1 MTHDVLDDIRLL
13 RMGLERWGLRKFS
26 TNLLADTGDP
36 AQKGEQLLRQCWEEA
51 EGDSSQPP
59 RTTDGDEQPNYVV
72 YGMLQVC
79 LDQWQGTTPWQGVDR
94 DVKSSRHQPPGP
106 LSVVF
111 NTVFINILK
120 QMKQLVV
127 QKRPE
132 QFQRAVRHFTTVIS
146 RMFTGAYG
154 SEFYQDLEVEDLK
167 LMVFLLRTLLSMFL
181 DTQVDCLYPDGALP
195 VRTVFVWARCIV
207 QVFNMISGLRPQYL
221 SGFEHDLITDF
232 RDVVQLPDG
241 TTLCLFRRAMKSL
254 QLVGVGIEMKNP
266 TVTVNDNTLR
276 ILAIVI
282 SEFVYNN
289 RMPHSVSVDGNSWDV
304 FRDHTLMST
313 GTVSQTCY
321 PLQALS
327 HTVAAYLLDH
337 SLRPL
342 SAVVSDE
349 QSMAHCVALWHA
361 YIYLRMG
368 YCDFACKKD
377 FVRRIVGD
385 NGDGG
390 HNSNA
395 LLELIDTHPDTY
407 NGPVMY
413 TENEYV
419 AMLRAMRL
427 MQEIVVH
434 LLTELAE
441 ECTRPRPR
449 LRKANS
455 GYAVNH
461 ESTDTS
467 NARWLRI
474 TVRTLFVWHV
484 YYYKMKIQRVG
495 THAHDVD
502 YYTSFFK
509 MAAVTLHR
517 FRSQTPAETADAL
530 TSVTVMSLSVLSR
543 SRGLDGIYQVVPH
556 VLLRPTTVGVN
567 GSSPKNQAIRRESD
581 TSGHKDAL
589 LRVGAFAY
597 TNMKAIVE
605 SYIGWTS
612 RPYDIMKAVYTELQ
626 EAGHK
631 FTSLLDVAET
641 PIAALLK
648 TYSKYNHLRTLEFGT
663 PELLSHYS
671 SERSGNSDG
680 YSGTPRKAGAAK
692 YGFSKCFEVS
702 VEDETIVA
710 MVCLGAEAAIRLFLT
725 HDSMNTKETALAFVI
740 LNTLVLL
747 LLQLHQRLLAGN
759 GDGGGG
765 SRGSTALVLLET
777 YLHLQTV
784 GISHDMRAAIRSFLM
799 STFTVG
805 DAVVEVLIC
814 MHIGSTSSSPPLPTD
829 QGGKKGDIECPGS
842 RREWLIV
849 IACLRCVTTS
859 PIKDVLYVI
868 NTLTLLAD
876 LNANGGVTMAS
887 GATHSASGELLFTN
901 TNSKESQLT
910 LSTTAKNDDGLG
922 GTLGSGTAPTNYSK
936 EHSSVVEKFLI
947 HALTRYFASVA
958 VNAKRLQA
966 NTNDWAR
973 LNARFVDGVFG
984 ATFKFLSVANIAD
997 VTYDVVNIVPFM
1009 LKLWHILR
1017 SEPPSDNPDLVEY
1030 CMALQA
1036 LNRRRHSVAHTIPL
1050 LSDSRRL
1057 LNLMRRAVGPPKAGD
1072 TGDIDMTG
1080 QPDDTA
1086 VNSARAF
1093 TETSSEPGSNR
1104 RRRNSLSAA
1113 SEPSNKTNRQFSPY
1127 STCLEPINLNWSGD
1141 FSISKDTSSTSVDR
1155 DEDPGVVPYS
1165 RYIELCAARLPRFCF
1180 HCKRMLRS
1188 DGMRRGLYHV
1198 ICSRCGRPSPLLC
1211 EGHIDSNNTSYGLYV
1226 SSAEPFTTRV
1236 TTEGGMLALDFS
1248 RNSEGSV
1255 DLEWDT
1261 IASLL
1266 VRGTRKMAIECATAE
1281 VTNAVSTGI
1290 SDALA
1295 FYMVSAP
1302 VACQGVLKVTSTL
1315 PAVGPCFVLLMMYKT
1330 QIYNKLGK
1338 LPVDGFYTEF
1348 FRTRFV
1354 DNMVIMSDAS
1364 ADVEHLQVQYFC
1376 DLFAMSMASNSSRPE
1391 AETACMDFWHKV
1403 PSLVANIGA
1412 TSLSQIV
1419 TSLLQEIVDAEL
1431 KFALPHMSIDAAD
1444 DAAECLFTG
1453 YMADEMEDSDGKS
1466 AFAVAWVALSQVAN
1480 VMSIPLTKLFVSGLS
1495 LTPVRLALTVR
1506 SRLTPVQP
1514 LAKALLSTV
1523 MSASILD
1530 RLEDIHEG
1538 TMPGVLCTDV
1548 TLNFTLDNCDY
1559 RLFQIMQLLNEGG
1572 QPRENAEQLRRL
1584 DKYRFY
1590 AMVRLLWY
1598 VTNPHVVLR
1607 MKFSRGTKTLLSAQT
1622 DYVAAP
1628 FSVCLEITRD
1638 YKRQLVKQ
1646 LRAKS
1651 TVTSTQATDTSTRQ
1665 DSIGKSSTAVSA
1677 ADVKSV
1683 PPSNDTSQHLRLE
1696 LAAIDTQNLE
1706 SIQNIPQI
1714 DTENPELLQQ
1724 SDGMGLYGALES
1736 GRRYSEGGAMTEYMR
1751 ENFVRILEYFVAVWL
1766 NRGQH
1771 SHNFALKNKRVFY
1784 PEIYG
1789 YSDRQEVAK
1798 AHVART
1804 YNCIAILVSIYNG
1817 DIDAFCDRMIE
1828 VLTIYQPDADNGREL
1843 LVCWDAVARKLSC
1856 DVLGP
1861 YAPGIA
1867 YYMARIAIIGS
1878 DGSEDGISA
1887 DCTASTE
1894 PNYTVPTPEVL
1905 PSRNAISAIKM
1916 RLMDVEHGERFCAYI
1931 DCLVDCVSRP
1941 QDLDGIEKKLEMLAS
1956 MVYSDTEIKVPY
1968 ITREAAAIT
1977 ANQLLELN
1985 PFIFNIEKAKKAASK
2000 LAVAALHTIAEH
2012 SDDFAKN
2019 PTALDSACCSI
2030 LGYVPCDLNKF
2041 RSPRQPFAAG
2051 MQCFLSDPSELAA
2064 QLLKD
2069 YLIPN
2074 MHLQVALYC
2083 IQEILKLLGLYK
2095 GGVRSQAELEEM
2107 GERWNRTFEPL
2118 TRRAIE
2124 PYRATSFL
2132 RNRAI
2137 EGVIETR
2144 LDVNT
2149 VLDIKSFVWWL
2160 LKMLPDS
2167 CPTLPLFRAC
2177 DLAMIKIP
2185 SVLTFLLPYI
2195 VDSCVQFLDDEQC
2208 ASIGKRMASLLCNI
2222 LKRDSATFGINWQP
2236 PYEVLSRSVMALDST
2251 DQYTSCQ
2258 AIFNLIDGIKV
2269 LTDRYRKDLIAMR
2282 GSSSSGHLKR
2292 RKSTQTADQ
2301 EHSTYNRN
2309 TMGSADDSC
2318 GSLYGIGSERDA
2330 SETVRILITK
2340 MKRLESILHAVPE
2353 LLVAHAA
2360 ISCGSYARGVMIIE
2374 KKLTYEPLSYNFGNP
2389 GQALSNHAIY
2399 SKVENIGLNPQA
2411 IISLLCR
2418 GYLGLGDFDSL
2429 VCISSIVLHDD
2440 SIRSERKTV
2449 RKDPASAV
2457 NCRIA
2462 HHSDSPFV
2470 NAHAAA
2476 GDDAKALTSHTTKLV
2491 ETRKGSISKRQRDVC
2506 RAFSY
2511 ECRGEY
2517 REACD
2522 VYNRLLKFSQ
2532 DTRLW
2537 TSWYRIIQMTGPSA
2551 FIQLPKLPELEE
2563 SADSLIAESL
2573 TACWKLSLWDEL
2585 DELLEAKRTH
2595 ETELLEIKAEEL
2607 SSIDV
2612 LLVDRSADRK
2622 EARGSQLTQCTVDD
2636 RREADV
2642 FWESL
2647 LMRDPID
2654 VWFMEQ
2660 TANAMSLL
2668 HKRDYVE
2675 SERTI
2680 QEGFKHLIRPLGL
2693 AIRESSLVAM
2703 KYLEKIAIFN
2713 SLRLSSRLSA
2723 GKYTL
2728 DEVSFARELLSLN
2741 QGSAEHSIRN
2751 VINIL
2756 GSAKVALELGDKC
2769 DAAAELLVSLNRTCR
2784 LNKVD
2789 MHIPGSMSLDDEA
2802 LAGRSDVVLEHALTL
2817 HHKGHVDDAIA
2828 SLKHLAQN
2836 DFEGFYNLVKMYS
2849 ESNLLIPKRAISYM
2863 KEILDAA
2870 PLSFKANLLYAE
2882 YLDRLLDHRLRNAH
2896 NFRLVLDD
2904 SSICTRRSTLHSSVE
2919 NTYIITGVEGI
2930 PGVFTFVQLV
2940 SATVNAYLQALAF
2953 VCPKRHEEGT
2963 SPGGVSRGS
2972 APGTPENDRIRCLNK
2987 AECGDVCKCDL
2998 NLDADEASNKEDE
3011 GNAGDSSFPGDN
3023 KKTAGSV
3030 QDSGEHMDIVDILT
3044 KVIAIMCFYCTPNTT
3059 QFLSTVTFESE
3070 ACQIFANAIMEKFFT
3085 YTDAV
3090 PQYYWYAV
3098 ISQLMSRCHHKFL
3111 GGLIF
3116 QTLVARLV
3124 ARYPKMALWST
3135 LYFAHSV
3142 NPRMRQI
3149 HANIERKARELVPES
3164 ALVVEYHH
3172 SIFKE
3177 LSKVA
3182 MDTTVSVNDK
3192 SALRFQSMWRVLNSA
3207 GCRENA
3213 IIPTIENLSFDHIIH
3228 YDIMEA
3234 KSRLCGLDES
3244 MQVLRS
3250 KQKPKKIGF
3259 YTVSGQV
3266 VHFLVK
3272 NEVKGDLRKD
3282 KRMMEVTHG
3291 MPLQC
3296 YSVVSLTE
3304 VAGIIEWVPNMATMR
3319 ALVTDEFRRVTG
3331 ATDRDHKGDISKY
3344 AASITAKNYGDSL
3357 TLFKR
3362 LCQRRPPVLHRAY
3375 YKVFKR
3381 DPATWFCARKEFIHT
3396 CAVWSILG
3404 YIVGLGDRH
3413 AENILLNLITGQV
3426 MHVDF
3431 DCLFGK
3437 GWLLAVPELV
3447 PFRMTQNVV
3456 CNLGVCG
3463 TATDGPFYSEALKFL
3478 QMLQQDRHK
3487 ITAILMSFVFDPL
3500 IEWHRG
3506 EATPNPDSDSQ
3517 KVLQCIESKLRGALN
3532 VVLPSVEISSS
3543 LSARGNAEDAGDP
3556 QSLKSF
3562 ENVAEIMEPRQQLQQ
3577 LIQVATSQTH
3587 LSKMFVGWAPW
3598 M

>member
-1 MTHDVLDDIRLL
+1 
-13 RMGLERWGLRKFS
+13 
-26 TNLLADTGDP
+26 
-36 AQKGEQLLRQCWEEA
+36 
-51 EGDSSQPP
+51 
-59 RTTDGDEQPNYVV
+59 
-72 YGMLQVC
+72 
-79 LDQWQGTTPWQGVDR
+79 
-94 DVKSSRHQPPGP
+94 
-106 LSVVF
+106 
-111 NTVFINILK
+111 
-120 QMKQLVV
+120 
-127 QKRPE
+127 
-132 QFQRAVRHFTTVIS
+132 
-146 RMFTGAYG
+146 
-154 SEFYQDLEVEDLK
+154 
-167 LMVFLLRTLLSMFL
+167 
-181 DTQVDCLYPDGALP
+181 
-195 VRTVFVWARCIV
+195 
-207 QVFNMISGLRPQYL
+207 
-221 SGFEHDLITDF
+221 
-232 RDVVQLPDG
+232 
-241 TTLCLFRRAMKSL
+241 MKSL

-266 TVTVNDNTLR
+266 TVSVNDNTLR
-276 ILAIVI
+276 ILAILI
-282 SEFVYNN
+282 SEFSYNN
-289 RMPHSVSVDGNSWDV
+289 RMPHSVSVDGKRWDV
-304 FRDHTLMST
+304 FRDHTLMSNAA
-313 GTVSQTCY
+313 VSQTCY

-327 HTVAAYLLDH
+327 HTIAAYLLDH

-342 SAVVSDE
+342 TAVVSDP
-349 QSMAHCVALWHA
+349 QTMAHCIALWHA

-368 YCDFACKKD
+368 YCDFACRKH
-377 FVRRIVGD
+377 FVRRVLGD
-385 NGDGG
+385 NGAGG

-395 LLELIDTHPDTY
+395 LLELLETPAQTWH
-407 NGPVMY
+407 GPVMY
-413 TENEYV
+413 TESEYV

-427 MQEIVVH
+427 LQEIVVH
-434 LLTELAE
+434 LLTELSE
-441 ECTRPRPR
+441 EDARPRPQ
-449 LRKANS
+449 LRNAGS
-455 GYAVNH
+455 DTVVG
-461 ESTDTS
+461 ESAESD
-467 NARWLRI
+467 NAKWLRI
-474 TVRTLFVWHV
+474 TARTLFVWHI
-484 YYYKMKIQRVG
+484 YYYRLKIQRVG

-509 MAAVTLHR
+509 MATVTLHR
-517 FRSQTPAETADAL
+517 FRSQTPAETADVL
-530 TSVTVMSLSVLSR
+530 TSVTVLSLSVLSR
-543 SRGLDGIYQVVPH
+543 SRGLDSIYQVVPH
-556 VLLRPTTVGVN
+556 VLLRPTTAVV
-567 GSSPKNQAIRRESD
+567 SSASPKNQAPGSGSD
-581 TSGHKDAL
+581 TSPHQDAL
-589 LRVGAFAY
+589 LRVDAFAY
-597 TNMKAIVE
+597 TNMKAMVE
-605 SYIGWTS
+605 SYIGWTN
-612 RPYDIMKAVYTELQ
+612 RPYDIMKSVYTELQ

-631 FTSLLDVAET
+631 FTSLFEVAQT
-641 PIAALLK
+641 PIGALLK
-648 TYSKYNHLRTLEFGT
+648 AYGRYARLRTLEFGT
-663 PELLSHYS
+663 PERLTYYS
-671 SERSGNSDG
+671 SEREGDSD
-680 YSGTPRKAGAAK
+680 SAPTTPRKAGAVK
-692 YGFSKCFEVS
+692 YGFTKCFEVS
-702 VEDETIVA
+702 VDDETAVA
-710 MVCLGAEAAIRLFLT
+710 IVCLGSEAAIRLLLT
-725 HDSMNTKETALAFVI
+725 HDCMNTKDTALAFVI
-740 LNTLVLL
+740 LNTLILL
-747 LLQLHQRLLAGN
+747 LLQLQQRLVAGS
-759 GDGGGG
+759 GAGVGTG
-765 SRGSTALVLLET
+765 RGSTALVLLET

-784 GISHDMRAAIRSFLM
+784 GISHDMRASIRYFLM
-799 STFTVG
+799 SIFTVG

-814 MHIGSTSSSPPLPTD
+814 MHVGSKSPPPPPPPLSTEH
-829 QGGKKGDIECPGS
+829 GSIEGYTECPGS
-842 RREWLIV
+842 RQEWLV
-849 IACLRCVTTS
+849 VMACLRCVTSS

-876 LNANGGVTMAS
+876 LNANGGVTMS
-887 GATHSASGELLFTN
+887 SASTRSGSEEALFSN

-910 LSTTAKNDDGLG
+910 ASTAAKVDDDGSG
-922 GTLGSGTAPTNYSK
+922 VTLSSGGSGTGVPNVSV
-936 EHSSVVEKFLI
+936 EHASVMEKLLI
-947 HALTRYFASVA
+947 HTLTRYFASVA
-958 VNAKRLQA
+958 VNAKRLQVS
-966 NTNDWAR
+966 TSDWAR
-973 LNARFVDGVFG
+973 LNASFVDGVFG
-984 ATFKFLSVANIAD
+984 ATFKFLGAANVAD
-997 VTYDVVNIVPFM
+997 VTYDVVNVVPFM
-1009 LKLWHILR
+1009 LNLWHILR
-1017 SEPPSDNPDLVEY
+1017 PHPPSDNLDLVEY
-1030 CMALQA
+1030 CMALQS

-1050 LSDSRRL
+1050 LSDSNRL
-1057 LNLMRRAVGPPKAGD
+1057 MNLMRRVVGPPTAAEAGD
-1072 TGDIDMTG
+1072 ADIAG
-1080 QPDDTA
+1080 EPDDATA
-1086 VNSARAF
+1086 TLTMAF
-1093 TETSSEPGSNR
+1093 TDRCSEPAAKKR
-1104 RRRNSLSAA
+1104 RKNSTSVA
-1113 SEPSNKTNRQFSPY
+1113 SEPSSKTNRQSSPY
-1127 STCLEPINLNWSGD
+1127 SPYPEPVNLNWSGD
-1141 FSISKDTSSTSVDR
+1141 LATSKDTSSASVER
-1155 DEDPGVVPYS
+1155 DEDAAVVPYS
-1165 RYIELCAARLPRFCF
+1165 RYIELFAARLPRFCF
-1180 HCKRMLRS
+1180 HCKRALQS

-1198 ICSRCGRPSPLLC
+1198 TCSHCGRPSPLLC
-1211 EGHIDSNNTSYGLYV
+1211 EGHVDSNNSSYGVYL
-1226 SSAEPFTTRV
+1226 SSAEPFTATIK
-1236 TTEGGMLALDFS
+1236 TEGGLLAPDLS

-1255 DLEWDT
+1255 DLEWET

-1266 VRGTRKMAIECATAE
+1266 VRVTRKMAIECSTAE
-1281 VTNAVSTGI
+1281 AMNAVSTGI

-1295 FYMVSAP
+1295 FYISSAP
-1302 VACQGVLKVTSTL
+1302 VACHSVLKVASAL
-1315 PAVGPCFVLLMMYKT
+1315 SAVGTCFVLFMMDKAHAYR
-1330 QIYNKLGK
+1330 KLGK
-1338 LPVDGFYTEF
+1338 LPVDGFYTDF

-1354 DNMVIMSDAS
+1354 DNMTIMSDAS
-1364 ADVEHLQVQYFC
+1364 ADVDHLQVQYFC
-1376 DLFAMSMASNSSRPE
+1376 DLLAMSTASSSSRPE
-1391 AETACMDFWHKV
+1391 SETACMDFWHSA
-1403 PSLVANIGA
+1403 PSLVANIGP

-1419 TSLLQEIVDAEL
+1419 TQLLQEIVDGEL
-1431 KFALPHMSIDAAD
+1431 KAALPHMSIEETSDATD
-1444 DAAECLFTG
+1444 CLFTG
-1453 YMADEMEDSDGKS
+1453 YMADELEDSDGKYD
-1466 AFAVAWVALSQVAN
+1466 FAVAWTALSQVAN
-1480 VMSIPLTKLFVSGLS
+1480 VMCIPLLRLFVSGLS

-1514 LAKALLSTV
+1514 LARALLSSV
-1523 MSASILD
+1523 MSARVLD

-1538 TMPGVLCTDV
+1538 PVQGVLCTDV

-1590 AMVRLLWY
+1590 ALVRLLWY

-1607 MKFSRGTKTLLSAQT
+1607 MKYARGTKTLLSAQT

-1628 FSVCLEITRD
+1628 FSVCLEITRE

-1651 TVTSTQATDTSTRQ
+1651 TVTSTQATDTSMRQ
-1665 DSIGKSSTAVSA
+1665 DSIGKAGA
-1677 ADVKSV
+1677 AV
-1683 PPSNDTSQHLRLE
+1683 PPADGKPAQPPNDTSPHLRLE
-1696 LAAIDTQNLE
+1696 LAALDVQNMEALQNTAQGDTQHPDLPH
-1706 SIQNIPQI
+1706 QP
-1714 DTENPELLQQ
+1714 
-1724 SDGMGLYGALES
+1724 DGMDLYGALDS

-1771 SHNFALKNKRVFY
+1771 SLNFALKNKRVFY

-1789 YSDRQEVAK
+1789 YSGRQEIAA

-1828 VLTIYQPDADNGREL
+1828 VLTIYQPDVYNGRAL

-1856 DVLGP
+1856 DLLGP

-1867 YYMARIAIIGS
+1867 YYMARIAMIGS
-1878 DGSEDGISA
+1878 DGSAEAPPAG
-1887 DCTASTE
+1887 CTASSDADDTA
-1894 PNYTVPTPEVL
+1894 PTPEVL
-1905 PSRNAISAIKM
+1905 PSSDAISAIKM
-1916 RLMDVEHGERFCAYI
+1916 RLSGVEDGERYCAYI
-1931 DCLVDCVSRP
+1931 DCVVDCVSRP
-1941 QDLDGIEKKLEMLAS
+1941 HELERIEAKLEMLAC
-1956 MVYSDTEIKVPY
+1956 MVYSDSEIKVPY

-1985 PFIFNIEKAKKAASK
+1985 PFIFNMERAKKAASK
-2000 LAVAALHTIAEH
+2000 LAIAALHTIAEH

-2030 LGYVPCDLNKF
+2030 LGYVPCDLNEF
-2041 RSPRQPFAAG
+2041 RTPRQPFAAG

-2185 SVLTFLLPYI
+2185 SVLTYLLPYI

-2258 AIFNLIDGIKV
+2258 AIFNLLDGIKV
-2269 LTDRYRKDLIAMR
+2269 LTDRYRKELAVLR
-2282 GSSSSGHLKR
+2282 GGSSSGHSKR
-2292 RKSTQTADQ
+2292 RKSSPTTEDQ
-2301 EHSTYNRN
+2301 STYNR
-2309 TMGSADDSC
+2309 TTVGSADDSC
-2318 GSLYGIGSERDA
+2318 GSLCGIGSERDA
-2330 SETVRILITK
+2330 SETVRILVTK

-2389 GQALSNHAIY
+2389 GQALSNQAIHA
-2399 SKVENIGLNPQA
+2399 KVHNIGLNPQA

-2440 SIRSERKTV
+2440 SIRSEMKSV
-2449 RKDPASAV
+2449 RNDPASAA
-2457 NCRIA
+2457 NCRTP
-2462 HHSDSPFV
+2462 HPSDSPSV
-2470 NAHAAA
+2470 TANAAVVDATAPGSHAA
-2476 GDDAKALTSHTTKLV
+2476 KLV
-2491 ETRKGSISKRQRDVC
+2491 ESRRGSITKRQKDVC

-2537 TSWYRIIQMTGPSA
+2537 TSWYRIIQMTGPSV

-2607 SSIDV
+2607 SSIEV
-2612 LLVDRSADRK
+2612 LLLDRSCDRK
-2622 EARGSQLTQCTVDD
+2622 DARGSQLTQCTADD
-2636 RREADV
+2636 RRESDV

-2693 AIRESSLVAM
+2693 AIRESSLVAL
-2703 KYLEKIAIFN
+2703 KYLEKIAILN

-2723 GKYTL
+2723 GKYAV

-2741 QGSAEHSIRN
+2741 QGAAEHSVRN

-2756 GSAKVALELGDKC
+2756 GAAKVALELGDKC

-2802 LAGRSDVVLEHALTL
+2802 LSGRGDVVLEHALTL
-2817 HHKGHVDDAIA
+2817 HHKGHVDDAIS
-2828 SLKHLAQN
+2828 SLKHLARN
-2836 DFEGFYNLVKMYS
+2836 DFDGFYNLVKMYS
-2849 ESNLLIPKRAISYM
+2849 QSNLLIPKRAISYM

-2904 SSICTRRSTLHSSVE
+2904 SSICTRRSTVHSSVE

-2953 VCPKRHEEGT
+2953 VGPKRHADDT
-2963 SPGGVSRGS
+2963 APGGVSQGGASGEKESSR
-2972 APGTPENDRIRCLNK
+2972 AQCLNK
-2987 AECGDVCKCDL
+2987 ASCGDVCKCHP
-2998 NLDADEASNKEDE
+2998 NPESSDAVNKEDA
-3011 GNAGDSSFPGDN
+3011 GNAGTNAFKGADH
-3023 KKTAGSV
+3023 KKAAGPV

-3070 ACQIFANAIMEKFFT
+3070 ACQIFANAIMEKFFVH
-3085 YTDAV
+3085 TDAV

-3111 GGLIF
+3111 GGAIF
-3116 QTLVARLV
+3116 QTLVARLI

-3182 MDTTVSVNDK
+3182 MDTTVSINDK

-3228 YDIMEA
+3228 YDIMES
-3234 KSRLCGLDES
+3234 KSRMCGLDES

-3259 YTVSGQV
+3259 YTASGQV

-3282 KRMMEVTHG
+3282 KRMMEVTQYVAMRLRKHYSG

-3331 ATDRDHKGDISKY
+3331 ASDREHKGDISKY
-3344 AASITAKNYGDSL
+3344 AASITAKNYTDSL
-3357 TLFKR
+3357 MLFKR

-3381 DPATWFCARKEFIHT
+3381 DPAAWFCARKEFIHT

-3478 QMLQQDRHK
+3478 QMLQQDRQK